1 MPTGIKLQQHHW
13 CAHIEIIAVVCAH
26 ESKCAASEVFPAI
39 SSTAACGVYLLKYT
53 VGDGDNETSADHS
66 LLLSCPRSHSDRGIG
81 PAPPPFILPC
91 CVTAAAEDFSWEA
104 VSVCTSAGEGRAA
117 G

>member
-39 SSTAACGVYLLKYT
+39 SSTAACGVYLHTYT
-53 VGDGDNETSADHS
+53 VGDGDKRRP
-66 LLLSCPRSHSDRGIG
+66 L
-81 PAPPPFILPC
+81 
-91 CVTAAAEDFSWEA
+91 TAAELP
-104 VSVCTSAGEGRAA
+104 TQPL
-117 G
+117 